1 MPTGR
6 CIGRPRLR
14 EMPAPGAGARIR
26 SCVTTL
32 GCTDVHGA
40 RSSVPE
46 APHAGPWR
54 GSVSAMKKLIN
65 AVDNVVTDALRGMA
79 AAHPHELAVDLDQ
92 HIVYRRRPKEQ
103 GKVAIISGGGSGHE
117 PLHGGFVGTGMLDAA
132 CAGEIFTSP
141 VPDQMVAATSAV
153 DRGAGVLHIVKNYT
167 GDVMNF
173 EMAAEIVGAESGIQ
187 VASVVTNDDVAVED
201 SLYTA
206 GRRGVGVTVMVEKI
220 AGAAA
225 EQGRPLDEVAGIAA
239 RVNAS
244 GRSMGMALTSCTV
257 PANGKPSFDLPDD
270 EMEIGIGIHGEPGR
284 HREKIAP
291 ASEIA
296 GRLVEPILDELPV
309 GDGHG
314 VIAFLNGM
322 GASPLIELYV
332 MYHEVAE
339 LLAARGVGIE
349 RRLVGNY
356 ITSLDMAGCSLT
368 LLRADDEMLR
378 LWDAPVATP
387 GLRWGA

>member
-1 MPTGR
+1 
-6 CIGRPRLR
+6 
-14 EMPAPGAGARIR
+14 
-26 SCVTTL
+26 
-32 GCTDVHGA
+32 
-40 RSSVPE
+40 
-46 APHAGPWR
+46 
-54 GSVSAMKKLIN
+54 MKKLIN
-65 AVDNVVTDALRGMA
+65 SVDSVVTDALRGVA
-79 AAHPHELAVDLDQ
+79 TAHPHELDVDLDQ
-92 HIVYRRRPKEQ
+92 HIVYRRRRKEA

-141 VPDQMVAATSAV
+141 VPDQVVAATSAV

-173 EMAAEIVGAESGIQ
+173 EMAAEIVDADSGIQ

-239 RVNAS
+239 RVNAA

-284 HREKIAP
+284 HRERVAP
-291 ASEIA
+291 AAEIA
-296 GRLVEPILDELPV
+296 ERLVTPVLAELTELESTDAGADE
-309 GDGHG
+309 G
-314 VIAFLNGM
+314 VIAMVNGM
-322 GASPLIELYV
+322 GATPLLELYL
-332 MYHEVAE
+332 MYGEIARLLQSAGITVA
-339 LLAARGVGIE
+339 RN
-349 RRLVGNY
+349 LVGNY

-368 LLRADDEMLR
+368 LVRADAELLR
-378 LWDAPVATP
+378 LWDAPVSTP
-387 GLRWGA
+387 GLRWGV